1 MTDSELSALLDAHD
15 VLVKAC
21 LEGRLTLIEFAAAYG
36 AFPHSYALDGRA
48 SSTEERAML
57 QRFSGRIAFHV
68 LVSGLLSGLGSE
80 HDPADLV
87 ASVALMRIREL
98 VARYP
103 DFKSAPAAQP
113 R

>member
-1 MTDSELSALLDAHD
+1 VTESELSALLDAHD
-15 VLVKAC
+15 VLVRAC

-36 AFPHSYALDGRA
+36 AFPHSYALEGQA
-48 SSTEERAML
+48 SSAEERTML
-57 QRFSGRIAFHV
+57 QRFRSRIAFHV
-68 LVSGLLSGLGSE
+68 LVSGLMSGVGSE

-87 ASVALMRIREL
+87 PNVALTRIRAL

-103 DFKSAPAAQP
+103 DFKAEPAQP